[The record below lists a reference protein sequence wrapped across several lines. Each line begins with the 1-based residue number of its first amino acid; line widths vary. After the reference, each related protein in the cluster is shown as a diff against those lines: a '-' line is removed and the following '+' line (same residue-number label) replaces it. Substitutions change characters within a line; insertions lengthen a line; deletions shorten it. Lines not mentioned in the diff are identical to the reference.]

1 MPSTRVS
8 RLRELQVEDRAVL
21 DALLDGSIVGHV
33 GAVVD
38 GGPVVI
44 PTAIA
49 RDGDDLL
56 AHGSTGSGWMRAA
69 ADGGPACV
77 TVTALDGVIVARSAF
92 ESSLR
97 YRSAVLFG
105 AFERLEG
112 GRKERALGILAEK
125 LIPGRSAEVRP
136 NTASEL
142 HRTMVLSMPIATW
155 SLKVSDG
162 WPDDDPDDVDGPAWA
177 GVVPFLLRALP
188 PLGAPDLR
196 DGLPVPPSVLVLS
209 RRGTTD

>member
-8 RLRELQVEDRAVL
+8 RLRELQVEERAAL
-21 DALLDGSIVGHV
+21 DTLLDDSMVGHV
-33 GAVVD
+33 GVVVD

-56 AHGSTGSGWMRAA
+56 AHGSTGSGWMRVAA
-69 ADGGPACV
+69 GGVPACV
-77 TVTALDGVIVARSAF
+77 TVTVLEGVIVARSAF

-105 AFERLEG
+105 SFGRLEG
-112 GRKERALGILAEK
+112 ASKERALDILAEK

-136 NTASEL
+136 NSASEL
-142 HRTMVLSMPIATW
+142 NRTMVLSMPIATW
-155 SLKVSDG
+155 SVKVSDG
-162 WPDDDPDDVDGPAWA
+162 WPDDSPADLDGPAWA
-177 GVVPFLLRALP
+177 GVVPFRLTGLP
-188 PLGAPDLR
+188 PLAAPDLR
-196 DGLPVPPSVLVLS
+196 DGVPVPASVLALS
-209 RRGTTD
+209 RRGAAG